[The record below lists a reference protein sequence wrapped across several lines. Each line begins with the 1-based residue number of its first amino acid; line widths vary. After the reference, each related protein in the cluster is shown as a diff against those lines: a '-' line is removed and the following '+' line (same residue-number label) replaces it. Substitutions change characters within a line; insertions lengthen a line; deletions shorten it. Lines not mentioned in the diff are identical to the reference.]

1 MNSKN
6 FLTETSFK
14 TSKAKAEAKGFSSMR
29 ILNFKEDAYK

>member
-1 MNSKN
+1 MNLKN

-14 TSKAKAEAKGFSSMR
+14 TNKAKAEAKDFSSLR